1 MLPFI
6 DEMSNL
12 EPTELVLAIAE
23 RRRQGRYGSTR
34 RKGRPALATP
44 TGPSF
49 TKRTCLALFIANA
62 LVYIATF
69 GALAALPWAAMAM
82 VVHRA
87 PA

>member
-1 MLPFI
+1 
-6 DEMSNL
+6 MSDP
-12 EPTELVLAIAE
+12 EATELVLAIAE
-23 RRRQGRYGSTR
+23 RRRQGRYGNPR
-34 RKGRPALATP
+34 RKARSALATP

-62 LVYIATF
+62 LVYVATF
-69 GALAALPWAAMAM
+69 GVLAALPWAAMAI